1 MRIYPYLR
9 ASTHDQDEQR
19 AKKSL
24 TKFVKDAGQDAAAW
38 FFENESGAT
47 LKRPELFRLLD
58 IAQSGD
64 VLLVEQVDRISRL
77 NASDWEK
84 LKSIITSKGIRIV
97 ALDLPTSH
105 QFMKV
110 KSDDFTGRVFSA
122 INSMMLDMLAAV
134 ARKDYED
141 RRRRQSEG
149 IEKARSEGKYKG
161 RQINRKLHENIA
173 ALLAAGKSYSD
184 IVKIL
189 GCSKSTISQVKK
201 RAMPVTEEGFQ
212 TTKILMS
219 LVVEN
224 NSKFVRGKATSL
236 KHIELYCL
244 PDYKA
249 KKLKSGTWD
258 YELTFKHKDDEDLKK
273 QIYELANAMEDVAD
287 LRNGFTE
294 SEFFDPITE
303 KIW

>member
-9 ASTHDQDEQR
+9 ASTHDQDASR
-19 AKKSL
+19 AKQSL
-24 TKFVKDAGQDAAAW
+24 LDFVQGSNQSVAAW

-84 LKSIITSKGIRIV
+84 LKSMITSKGIRIV

-105 QFMKV
+105 QFLQG
-110 KSDDFTGRVFSA
+110 SNDDFTGRVFSA
-122 INSMMLDMLAAV
+122 INTMMLDMLAAV

-141 RRRRQSEG
+141 RRRRQSQG

-161 RQINRKLHENIA
+161 RQINKKLHENIEV
-173 ALLAAGKSYSD
+173 LLNAGKSYSD
-184 IVKIL
+184 IVKLL
-189 GCSKSTISQVKK
+189 GCSKSTISKVKK
-201 RAMPVTEEGFQ
+201 SASPSPTTETK

-224 NSKFVRGKATSL
+224 NSKFVRGKTQTL
-236 KHIELYCL
+236 KNIELFCF

-249 KKLKSGTWD
+249 KKLKDNTWD
-258 YELTFKHKDDEDLKK
+258 YELTFQHTDDKDLED
-273 QIYELANAMEDVAD
+273 QIYELANQMEHMAD
-287 LRNGFTE
+287 IRNGFTE
-294 SEFFDPITE
+294 LEFYDPITE
-303 KIW
+303 KTW